1 MEGKRKACC
10 ICMVGFLVLVMLPLT
25 AVYVSQCTFG
35 WGSSLHVEVDSV
47 HLSNHPT
54 DNVLFGWEWLFG
66 KPADE
71 ISVNIHS
78 GMCSATTHPQDIQE
92 DQTIKFWP
100 ALAINTF
107 FGNGFSFRLEESDSG
122 IEGEDDYSDPVHFKS
137 YQLSDI
143 RDAFDEGRVNYVQLS
158 YAVTVKGANIFQENS
173 WFGFIADNLCIN
185 VLDLISGPWTGKT
198 IGKALRFGSSEMAK
212 LYRTVKTQYKAGSLT
227 KKSLFKALLTYQAET
242 GTKKAA
248 IMAEREAMNKMVQQW
263 ALDETELDKKLNE
276 ISTVLKDEGRE
287 LKEEIA
293 EYAGVMETVTDTLEF
308 CLSEVWPPST
318 NALYYVNITIS
329 E

>member
-1 MEGKRKACC
+1 M
-10 ICMVGFLVLVMLPLT
+10 
-25 AVYVSQCTFG
+25 
-35 WGSSLHVEVDSV
+35 EVDSV

-122 IEGEDDYSDPVHFKS
+122 IEGKDDYSDPVHFKS

-185 VLDLISGPWTGKT
+185 VLDVIAGPWTGKT
-198 IGKALRFGSSEMAK
+198 IGKALLFRSGDMAK
-212 LYRTVKTQYKAGSLT
+212 LYRAVKTQYKAGSLT
-227 KKSLFKALLTYQAET
+227 KKSLFKALLTYQVKA

-248 IMAEREAMNKMVQQW
+248 RKAATGLMTESVKQW
-263 ALDETELDKKLNE
+263 ALDKTQLDEKLNE
-276 ISTVLKDEGRE
+276 ISTALKDEVTEMKEDAVYAVSGE
-287 LKEEIA
+287 EGLNIYKEVNEEIA
-293 EYAGVMETVTDTLEF
+293 MLAGVMETVTDTLEF
-308 CLSEVWPPST
+308 CLSEVWAPST
-318 NALYYVNITIS
+318 DALYYVNITIS